1 MKAMMNP
8 TRKRTLSGLLGTA
21 AVLAAVTAVLPAA
34 AQSTDVQSSA
44 FAAPDRFAYSDGGEL
59 YRAICQGCHMPTGEG
74 ASGAGAYPALAAN
87 PNLEVAAYPVSMVVG
102 GRKAMPSFS
111 FLSDAQISA
120 VVGYVRTHFGNQ
132 FPDPVPVEE
141 VAAARQAAHN

>member
-1 MKAMMNP
+1 MTQMTKQ
-8 TRKRTLSGLLGTA
+8 TLPGLLGA
-21 AVLAAVTAVLPAA
+21 AALLAALAAGGTAA

-44 FAAPDRFAYSDGGEL
+44 FAAPDRFAYSDGGQL

-74 ASGAGAYPALAAN
+74 AAGAGAYPALAAN
-87 PNLEVAAYPVSMVVG
+87 PNLEVTAYPVSMVVN

-111 FLSDAQISA
+111 FLSDTQISA

-132 FPDPVPVEE
+132 FGDPVPVEE